1 MDPVTNPFSPGA
13 GAPPPELVGRQDVL
27 ERAEILLQRVKQGR
41 SAKSI
46 LLTGL
51 RGVGKTVLLNEI
63 KRRALSAGYR
73 TILVETP
80 EHAGLLPHLTPQVRG
95 LLLELDRSAG
105 ASARVRRA
113 LGVLKS
119 FASAVRV
126 GYSGLEVSLDF
137 EPETGVA
144 DSGDL
149 ENDLAGLFVAVAE
162 AAKDRE
168 TAISLLIDELQY
180 ISELEL
186 RALTMAMH
194 RLVQEQ
200 LPFVLVGAGLPT
212 LPGLAGR
219 ARSYAERLFDF
230 PTIGA
235 LSREEADRAIES
247 PVTAAGVA
255 IDRSALDEIY
265 AKTQGYPYF
274 LQEWAYQTWNRAAG
288 SPIRLSAVLEASPI
302 VSRRLDEGF
311 FRVRFDRLTRGER
324 RYLRAMAEVAP
335 ADRTTGRVAE
345 ILGFKVTSLGPTR
358 ANLISKGMVYSP
370 EHGRLDFTV
379 PLFDDFMKRTMPAL

>member
-1 MDPVTNPFSPGA
+1 LDPVTNPFSPGA
-13 GAPPPELVGRQDVL
+13 GAPPPELVGREETL

-63 KRRALSAGYR
+63 KRRAVTAGYR

-149 ENDLAGLFVAVAE
+149 ENDLAGLFVAIAE
-162 AAKDRE
+162 AAKDRD

-230 PTIGA
+230 PIIGA
-235 LSREEADRAIES
+235 LSREEAERAIEV
-247 PVTAAGVA
+247 PMTGAGVV
-255 IDRSALDEIY
+255 IERPALDEIFG
-265 AKTQGYPYF
+265 KTQGYPYF

-288 SPIRLSAVLEASPI
+288 SPIRRSAVLEASPI

-324 RYLRAMAEVAP
+324 RYLRAMAEVSSV
-335 ADRTTGRVAE
+335 DRTTGRVAE
-345 ILGFKVTSLGPTR
+345 ILGFKVTSMGPTR

-370 EHGRLDFTV
+370 EHGHLDFTV
-379 PLFDDFMKRTMPAL
+379 PLFDEFMKRMMPTL

>member
-1 MDPVTNPFSPGA
+1 VDPVTNPFSPGA
-13 GAPPPELVGRQDVL
+13 GAPPPELVGRQDTL
-27 ERAEILLQRVKQGR
+27 DRAEILLRRVSQGR
-41 SAKSI
+41 PAKSI

-63 KRRALSAGYR
+63 KRRATTLGYR

-80 EHAGLLPHLTPQVRG
+80 EHAGLLPHLTPQVRS
-95 LLLELDRSAG
+95 LLLELDRSSG

-126 GYSGLEVSLDF
+126 GYGGLEVSLDF
-137 EPETGVA
+137 EPENGVA

-149 ENDLAGLFVAVAE
+149 ESDLAGLFVAVGE

-168 TAISLLIDELQY
+168 TAVALLIDELQY

-186 RALTMAMH
+186 RSLTMAMH

-200 LPFVLVGAGLPT
+200 LPIVLAGAGLPT

-235 LSREEADRAIES
+235 LSREEADRAIAG
-247 PVTAAGVA
+247 PVAGAGVT
-255 IDRSALDEIY
+255 IEGPALDEIF

-274 LQEWAYQTWNRAAG
+274 LQEWGYQTWNRAPG
-288 SPIRLSAVLEASPI
+288 SPITRSAVLEASPI
-302 VSRRLDEGF
+302 VSQRLDEGF

-324 RYLRAMAEVAP
+324 RYLRAMAEVP
-335 ADRTTGRVAE
+335 PPERTTGRVAE
-345 ILGFKVTSLGPTR
+345 ILGFKVTSMGPTR
-358 ANLISKGMVYSP
+358 ANLINKGMVYSP
-370 EHGRLDFTV
+370 EHGHLDFTV

>member
-370 EHGRLDFTV
+370 EHGRLDFPV

>member
-1 MDPVTNPFSPGA
+1 VDPITNPFSPGA
-13 GAPPPELVGRQDVL
+13 GAPPPELVGRQETL
-27 ERAEILLQRVKQGR
+27 EQAEILLHRVRLGR
-41 SAKSI
+41 SAKSM

-63 KRRALSAGYR
+63 KRKANAAGYR
-73 TILVETP
+73 TIFVETP
-80 EHAGLLPHLTPQVRG
+80 EQSGLLPHLVPQVRE
-95 LLLELDRSAG
+95 LLLDLDRGAAVSAV
-105 ASARVRRA
+105 VRRA

-119 FASAVRV
+119 FASVIRV
-126 GYSGLEVSLDF
+126 GYAGLEVSLDL
-137 EPETGVA
+137 EPHQGVA

-149 ENDLAGLFVAVAE
+149 ENDLAGLFVAVAQ

-168 TAISLLIDELQY
+168 TAVALLIDELQY
-180 ISELEL
+180 VSEGEL

-194 RLVQEQ
+194 RLVQDQ

-212 LPGLAGR
+212 FPGLAGR
-219 ARSYAERLFDF
+219 ARSYAERLFDY

-235 LSREEADRAIES
+235 LSRVDADRAVEVPMAS
-247 PVTAAGVA
+247 QGVR
-255 IDRSALDEIY
+255 ILQPALDDIF

-274 LQEWAYQTWNRAAG
+274 LQEWAYQTWNRAPA
-288 SPIRLSAVLEASPI
+288 SPIDSSAVAEASPI

-324 RYLRAMAEVAP
+324 RYLRAMAEVP
-335 ADRTTGRVAE
+335 ASERTTGRVAE
-345 ILGFKVTSLGPTR
+345 LLGFKVTSMGPTR

-370 EHGRLDFTV
+370 EHGHLDFTV
-379 PLFDDFMKRTMPAL
+379 PLFDDFMRRTIPEL

>member
-1 MDPVTNPFSPGA
+1 VR
-13 GAPPPELVGRQDVL
+13 E
-27 ERAEILLQRVKQGR
+27 GR

-63 KRRALSAGYR
+63 RRMATSDGYHSM
-73 TILVETP
+73 LVETP
-80 EHAGLLPHLTPQVRG
+80 ERAGLLPHLTPQIRG
-95 LLLELDRSAG
+95 LLLDLDRGSGVNAQ
-105 ASARVRRA
+105 VRRA

-126 GYSGLEVSLDF
+126 GYSGLEISLDF
-137 EPETGVA
+137 EPELGVA

-149 ENDLAGLFVAVAE
+149 ENDLAGLFVAVAA
-162 AAKDRE
+162 AAKDRG
-168 TAISLLIDELQY
+168 TAVALLIDELQY

-194 RLVQEQ
+194 RLALEQ
-200 LPFVLVGAGLPT
+200 LPLVLVGAGLPT

-235 LSREEADRAIES
+235 LSRAEADQAIEG
-247 PVTAAGVA
+247 PMAAVNVS
-255 IDRSALDEIY
+255 IQRSALEEIY
-265 AKTQGYPYF
+265 AMTRGYPYF

-288 SPIRLSAVLEASPI
+288 SPITSAAVHEASPI

-324 RYLRAMAEVAP
+324 RYLCAMAQVPP
-335 ADRTTGRVAE
+335 AERTTGRVAE
-345 ILGFKVTSLGPTR
+345 LLGFKVTSMGPTR

-370 EHGRLDFTV
+370 EHGHLDFTV
-379 PLFDDFMKRTMPAL
+379 PLFDDFMKRMLPSL

>member
-1 MDPVTNPFSPGA
+1 
-13 GAPPPELVGRQDVL
+13 LVGREEIL
-27 ERAEILLQRVKQGR
+27 ERAEILLRRVRQGR

-63 KRRALSAGYR
+63 KRRATADGYHS
-73 TILVETP
+73 ILVETP
-80 EHAGLLPHLTPQVRG
+80 EQAGLLPHLTPQVRG
-95 LLLELDRSAG
+95 LLLELDRGAG
-105 ASARVRRA
+105 VSARVRRA

-137 EPETGVA
+137 EPEVGVA

-162 AAKDRE
+162 AAKDRG
-168 TAISLLIDELQY
+168 TAVSLLIDELQY

-186 RALTMAMH
+186 RSLTMAMH
-194 RLVQEQ
+194 RLAQDQ

-235 LSREEADRAIES
+235 LSREEAARAIEG
-247 PVTAAGVA
+247 PMVGAGVA
-255 IDRSALDEIY
+255 VARPALDEIFD
-265 AKTQGYPYF
+265 KTQGYPYF
-274 LQEWAYQTWNRAAG
+274 LQEWAYQTWNRAEG
-288 SPIRLSAVLEASPI
+288 SPITLSAVLEASPI
-302 VSRRLDEGF
+302 VRRRLDEGF

-324 RYLRAMAEVAP
+324 RYLRAMADVPP
-335 ADRTTGRVAE
+335 AERTTGRVAD
-345 ILGFKVTSLGPTR
+345 ILGFKVTSMGPTR

-370 EHGRLDFTV
+370 EHGHLDFTV
-379 PLFDDFMKRTMPAL
+379 PLFDDFMKRMMPTL

>member
-13 GAPPPELVGRQDVL
+13 GAPPPELVGRQEIL
-27 ERAEILLQRVKQGR
+27 ERARVLLARVIQGR

-46 LLTGL
+46 LMTGL

-63 KRRALSAGYR
+63 KALAAESGYR

-80 EHAGLLPHLTPQVRG
+80 EQSGLLPHLIPQVRG
-95 LLLELDRSAG
+95 LLLELDQG
-105 ASARVRRA
+105 TGVSARVRRA

-126 GYSGLEVSLDF
+126 GYAGFEISLDF
-137 EPETGVA
+137 EAQAGVA

-149 ENDLAGLFVAVAE
+149 EHDLADLFVALAE
-162 AAKDRE
+162 AAKDRG
-168 TAISLLIDELQY
+168 TGVALLIDELQY

-194 RLVQEQ
+194 KLAQEQ
-200 LPFVLVGAGLPT
+200 LPLVLVGAGLPT

-235 LSREEADRAIES
+235 LTQDEAGRAIIAPMAS
-247 PVTAAGVA
+247 AQVRIDPAALA
-255 IDRSALDEIY
+255 EIF
-265 AKTQGYPYF
+265 AQTQGYPYF

-288 SPIRLSAVLEASPI
+288 SPVTLDAVREATPI
-302 VSRRLDEGF
+302 ITARLDEGF
-311 FRVRFDRLTRGER
+311 FRVRFDRLTRSER
-324 RYLRAMAEVAP
+324 RYLRAMAEVP
-335 ADRTTGRVAE
+335 PDQRTTGKVAE
-345 ILGFKVTSLGPTR
+345 ILGFKVTSMGPTR
-358 ANLISKGMVYSP
+358 GNLISKGMVYSP

-379 PLFDDFMKRTMPAL
+379 PLFDKFMRRTIPNL

>member
-1 MDPVTNPFSPGA
+1 VDPITNPFSPGA
-13 GAPPPELVGRQDVL
+13 GAPPPELVGRQDTL
-27 ERAEILLQRVKQGR
+27 ERADILLHRVKQGR

-63 KRRALSAGYR
+63 KRKATAAGYHSL
-73 TILVETP
+73 LVETP
-80 EHAGLLPHLTPQVRG
+80 EQAGLLPHLTPQVRG
-95 LLLELDRSAG
+95 LLLELDRGAG
-105 ASARVRRA
+105 VNARVRKA

-137 EPETGVA
+137 EPESGVA

-149 ENDLAGLFVAVAE
+149 ENDLAGLFVVVAE

-168 TAISLLIDELQY
+168 TAVSLLIDELQY

-194 RLVQEQ
+194 RLAQEQ

-230 PTIGA
+230 PSIGA
-235 LSREEADRAIES
+235 LSREEADRAIEN
-247 PVTAAGVA
+247 PMHGAGVA
-255 IDRSALDEIY
+255 IERPALEEIFS
-265 AKTQGYPYF
+265 KTQGYPYF
-274 LQEWAYQTWNRAAG
+274 LQEWAYQTWNRAGG
-288 SPIRLSAVLEASPI
+288 SPITRSAVLAASPI

-324 RYLRAMAEVAP
+324 RYLRAMAEVPP
-335 ADRTTGRVAE
+335 AERATGRVAE
-345 ILGFKVTSLGPTR
+345 ILGFKVTSMGPTR

-379 PLFDDFMKRTMPAL
+379 PLFDDFMKRMMPTL

>member
-1 MDPVTNPFSPGA
+1 M
-13 GAPPPELVGRQDVL
+13 
-27 ERAEILLQRVKQGR
+27 KQGR